1 MNFEELNINDN
12 LKSTLAKNN
21 LTELTTIQKLCFDP
35 ISNKE
40 DISAKAITGSGKT
53 LAFALPILENLSHN
67 EIIKKAKIK
76 VLVLTPT
83 RELALQVGTVFS
95 SYGKSFN
102 KNFKVAS
109 LIGNDDIGNQL
120 LYIQKGCDIVIAT
133 PGRLLDIIDKGQ
145 INLSHIEYFILDE
158 ADKMLNDGFKDELN
172 LVLEQLP
179 SNRQNLF
186 FSATYNTKIEE
197 TIKTI
202 SPNNTFIQASEELN
216 VSNINQ
222 RAINVN
228 KENRNALLKVLLK
241 KHKYK
246 KVLVF
251 MATQKQ
257 TDNVAYKFRKN
268 GFIAESFHGSL
279 EQDERNYTLN
289 DFKDTNINVLFC
301 TDLASR
307 GLHIDDVDCV
317 VNFDLPRSV
326 HDYIHRIGRTARAGK
341 TGDAITFVTL
351 ENEEHFNL
359 IIKKCHLKI
368 DIEDIDGFQRNGEVQ
383 NITKGKA
390 PIKGKRKSKK
400 DKLRE
405 EQSKN
410 KKDS

>member
-1 MNFEELNINDN
+1 MKFEQLNINEK
-12 LKSTLAKNN
+12 LKSNLAKNN
-21 LTELTTIQKLCFDP
+21 LSELTKIQELCFEP
-35 ISNKE
+35 ISQKQ
-40 DISAKAITGSGKT
+40 DVVALAQTGSGKT
-53 LAFALPILENLSHN
+53 LAFALPILNELSSN
-67 EIIKKAKIK
+67 EVIKKAKIK

-83 RELALQVGTVFS
+83 RELALQVGTIFS

-133 PGRLLDIIDKGQ
+133 PGRLIDIINKGQ
-145 INLSHIEYFILDE
+145 INLSFIEYFILDE
-158 ADKMLNDGFKDELN
+158 ADKMLNDGFKDELDLILN
-172 LVLEQLP
+172 QLP
-179 SNRQNLF
+179 KNRQNLF
-186 FSATYNTKIEE
+186 FSATYNDKIQD

-202 SPNNTFIQASEELN
+202 SHTHTFVQAQEQLN

-222 RAINVN
+222 RAMFVN

-279 EQDERNYTLN
+279 DQIDRNYTLN
-289 DFKDTNINVLFC
+289 DFKDTNINILFC

-317 VNFDLPRSV
+317 VNFDLPRSPL
-326 HDYIHRIGRTARAGK
+326 DYIHRIGRTARAGK
-341 TGDAITFVTL
+341 SGDSITFVTL
-351 ENEEHFNL
+351 ENQEHYDV
-359 IIKKCHLKI
+359 IVKKCHLN
-368 DIEDIDGFQRNGEVQ
+368 IEIEEINGFERSGEIENTSRGQ
-383 NITKGKA
+383 A

-405 EQSKN
+405 SEN
-410 KKDS
+410 KGK

>member
-1 MNFEELNINDN
+1 MKFEQLNINEK
-12 LKSTLAKNN
+12 LKSNLAKNN
-21 LTELTTIQKLCFDP
+21 LCQLTTIQELCFEP
-35 ISNKE
+35 IVQKQ
-40 DISAKAITGSGKT
+40 DIVALAQTGSGKT
-53 LAFALPILENLSHN
+53 LAFALPILDELSSK

-102 KNFKVAS
+102 KSFKVAS

-120 LYIQKGCDIVIAT
+120 LYIQKGCDVVIAT
-133 PGRLLDIIDKGQ
+133 PGRLIDIINKGQ

-158 ADKMLNDGFKDELN
+158 ADKMLNDGFKDELDLILN
-172 LVLEQLP
+172 QLP
-179 SNRQNLF
+179 KNRQNLF
-186 FSATYNTKIEE
+186 FSATYNDKIQD

-202 SPNNTFIQASEELN
+202 SPTHTFVQAQTELN

-222 RAINVN
+222 RAISVN

-257 TDNVAYKFRKN
+257 TDNVAYKFRKS

-279 EQDERNYTLN
+279 DQEDRNYTLN
-289 DFKDTNINVLFC
+289 DFKDTNINILFC

-317 VNFDLPRSV
+317 VNFDLPRSPL
-326 HDYIHRIGRTARAGK
+326 DYIHRIGRTARAGK
-341 TGDAITFVTL
+341 SGDAITFVTL
-351 ENEEHFNL
+351 ENQEHYDVVV
-359 IIKKCHLKI
+359 KKCHLNI
-368 DIEDIDGFQRNGEVQ
+368 EAEEINGFERSGDIINA
-383 NITKGKA
+383 TKGKE
-390 PIKGKRKSKK
+390 PVKGKRKSKK

-405 EQSKN
+405 LEQTKE
-410 KKDS
+410 K